1 MSGPGYEQEFIGLA
15 APGGHRSGAGG
26 WPCQGVY
33 YTPTGER
40 PKVAMIATHY
50 NVDFSQH
57 YLADYVARRGIGF
70 LGWNTRFRGGE
81 AYFLLD
87 HALVDIGVGVRWLK
101 QVAGVET
108 VILLGNSG
116 GGSLM
121 SAYQSQAVESNIRPA
136 FGMKPAVGV
145 DELIPADGYVALAAH
160 PGRPDV
166 LTNWMDGAV
175 LDEFDPTKTDPAL
188 DLWNPDN
195 GPPYSAEFVARYRA
209 AQVARN
215 QRITDWCK
223 AELERI
229 TEAGFVDRVFPLSRT
244 WADPRM
250 VDPTVDPSN
259 RPGNLCY
266 GGVPERANKS
276 VWGLGIANTLRTWLS
291 MWSLETSQCRGEP
304 HLARVTVP
312 ALVISA
318 DSDVGVFPTDA
329 AKIADAI
336 ASTDKSLH
344 SLPGAHYFEAPDG
357 ARDAVADLV
366 VDWAGTRW

>member
-1 MSGPGYEQEFIGLA
+1 MGNGYEQEFIGLA
-15 APGGHRSGAGG
+15 APGGHRAGAGG

-33 YTPTGER
+33 YTPSGKR
-40 PKVAMIATHY
+40 PKVALIATHY

-57 YLADYVARRGIGF
+57 YLAEYVARRGVGF
-70 LGWNTRFRGGE
+70 LGWNTRFRGAE
-81 AYFLLD
+81 QYFLLD

-101 QVAGVET
+101 ESAGVET

-121 SAYQSQAVESNIRPA
+121 SAYQSQAVEPNVGPA
-136 FGMKPAVGV
+136 YGMNPAVGIDDLV
-145 DELIPADGYVALAAH
+145 AADGYVSLAAH

-166 LTNWMDGAV
+166 LTNWMDAAV
-175 LDEFDPTKTDPAL
+175 LDEFDPTATDLEL

-195 GPPYSAEFVARYRA
+195 GPPYSAEFVARYRE

-223 AELERI
+223 RELDRI
-229 TEAGFVDRVFPLSRT
+229 TEAGFVDRIFPVART

-250 VDPTVDPSN
+250 VDPTLDPSA

-266 GGVPERANKS
+266 GGVPKRANRS
-276 VWGLGIANTLRTWLS
+276 VWGIGTTNTLRTWLS

-318 DSDVGVFPTDA
+318 DADVGVFPSDA
-329 AKIADAI
+329 AQIVDAI
-336 ASTDKSLH
+336 GSPDKSLH
-344 SLPGAHYFEAPDG
+344 SLPGAHYFEEPAG
-357 ARDAVADLV
+357 ARDTVADLV
-366 VDWAGTRW
+366 VDWVGAHW